1 MNGNRAILL
10 VNDMMAVTAPVFVDA
25 SVLVAAENAHEPA
38 LQAACV
44 AWLDALWAART
55 GRVSQDELVRFYDA
69 CTQQAARPLPQ
80 GDARAAIRRYQT
92 WTAWALDAA
101 TLESAWA
108 VQARLGLPFSACLTV
123 AAAQHSGCAWLLSV
137 SLSALAQ
144 GTGDR
149 REAGTDAVTGRSP
162 PDAPEGTDA
171 TLVDAT
177 LAGVHVLNP
186 ARVSPAQWLDGLR

>member
-1 MNGNRAILL
+1 M
-10 VNDMMAVTAPVFVDA
+10 TAPVFVDA

-44 AWLDALWAART
+44 AWLDALWAARA

-69 CTQQAARPLPQ
+69 CTQQASRPLPQ

-137 SLSALAQ
+137 SLGALMQ

-149 REAGTDAVTGRSP
+149 RGAGTDAVAGSSP
-162 PDAPEGTDA
+162 TAWVGVSPDAPEGAGA

-186 ARVSPAQWLDGLR
+186 ARVSPAQWLDRLR